1 MTLGDGSPE
10 DGNRAR
16 PIDPTERAHLLD
28 ESGYTPPI
36 HRYAPSPDLAD
47 VVRRYWMPVWSL
59 PPGTTS
65 TQRVLQ
71 YPVCLIVVSDG
82 YALLVGPSTGLSTQ
96 ELAGSG
102 WALGT
107 MLQPAAGLALV
118 GGPVDRLTD
127 SAVPLDDADL
137 VRRIRDAV
145 GDDPDDPDRR
155 QAAVAAVEE
164 ALSALLPVDDEGLLV
179 NAVVE
184 YVEGEPDVQR
194 VGQVCEKFAIT
205 ERTLQRLTARRIGL
219 SPKWLIQRR
228 RLHEAAERLA
238 GPGSSG
244 DKPDLA
250 RVAADLG
257 YADQAHFGRD
267 WRAVTGLTP
276 GEFAA
281 EPRSS
286 GR

>member
-1 MTLGDGSPE
+1 MT
-10 DGNRAR
+10 RR
-16 PIDPTERAHLLD
+16 IDPTERAHLLD
-28 ESGYTPPI
+28 ASGYAPPI
-36 HRYAPSPDLAD
+36 HRFAPSPELAD

-59 PPGTTS
+59 PDGQVS
-65 TQRVLQ
+65 VQRVLQ
-71 YPVCLIVVSDG
+71 YPVCLVVVSAD
-82 YALLVGPSTGLSTQ
+82 YALLVGPTTGLSTQ

-107 MLQPAAGLALV
+107 MLQPAAGQALA
-118 GGPVDRLTD
+118 GGPVSRLTD
-127 SAVPLDDADL
+127 ATVPLDDDAL
-137 VRRIRDAV
+137 TRRIRTAV
-145 GDDPDDPDRR
+145 GEDPDDPTHQ

-164 ALSALLPVDDEGLLV
+164 WLRTLLPVDEEGLLV
-179 NAVVE
+179 NAIVE
-184 YVEGEPDVQR
+184 HVEGDPAVQR

-228 RLHEAAERLA
+228 RLHEAAERLTDTA
-238 GPGSSG
+238 R
-244 DKPDLA
+244 PDLA

-257 YADQAHFGRD
+257 YSDQSHFARD

-281 EPRSS
+281 EPR
-286 GR
+286 R